1 MTLGQRAV
9 ACKGWRWLPGMRIL
23 HGGVCIAVGVD
34 GSPYRVGITIGT
46 GAQMLPILG
55 NDGDC
60 IHEAMPDLSDPATL
74 GCLLSL
80 VRAAWDAPGAY
91 VHHDSGAK
99 LEPGHPWEVWCG
111 DGSNIVGVFDTEAE
125 ALVAALESAP

>member
-1 MTLGQRAV
+1 M
-9 ACKGWRWLPGMRIL
+9 ACVNPEMPNLWYRRI
-23 HGGVCIAVGVD
+23 GGEVSTGVHARSA
-34 GSPYRVGITIGT
+34 GRPIRSP
-46 GAQMLPILG
+46 QFPFLL
-55 NDGDC
+55 
-60 IHEAMPDLSDPATL
+60 PDLTDPATL

-80 VRAAWDAPGAY
+80 VRVAWNTPGAY

>member
-1 MTLGQRAV
+1 MSLGQRAV
-9 ACKGWRWLPGMRIL
+9 ACKGWTSTPPLIGMCAASQRMPDGVLWTAPTRTSSGAWLP
-23 HGGVCIAVGVD
+23 
-34 GSPYRVGITIGT
+34 
-46 GAQMLPILG
+46 
-55 NDGDC
+55 
-60 IHEAMPDLSDPATL
+60 DLTDPATL
-74 GCLLSL
+74 GCLLAL